1 MDQYSLSGTGACGWH
16 NWTSVPGSANWITYT
31 SLPYLPYLKSLKGWT
46 CGAGSINGSN
56 GILDGVSIVAGHEYA
71 ETVNDP
77 HLNAYYDSDGGE
89 NGDKC
94 AWLNLSNYKLA
105 NGYVFP
111 MQPTWSNLWRSQY
124 GYGCYFS

>member
-1 MDQYSLSGTGACGWH
+1 MAQLDI
-16 NWTSVPGSANWITYT
+16 GSDSQLDHLT

-111 MQPTWSNLWRSQY
+111 MQPTWSNSWKTTY
-124 GYGCYFS
+124 GTAATTRKASRGCA